1 MKCLIVDD
9 NEMSRIALDT
19 LCKNIA
25 DVEVVG
31 LCQNA
36 SEAMQVLQEK
46 EVDLLLLDIEMPN
59 ITGMDLVKSL
69 EEIPLIIF
77 ITSKTEYAAEA
88 FELREWV
95 VDYLTKPVSLPRLQ
109 KAIQAAQKVVQIE
122 APKQF
127 ENYIF
132 VRSSGKIIRINLNEI
147 EYLETVGDYVRFK
160 TATQSIL
167 VHGTIK
173 GMESKLHHPDL
184 LKVNRSYIVNLSKIT
199 DIEDH
204 SILIGDKII
213 PVSRA
218 HRAPLLKRINPL

>member
-9 NEMSRIALDT
+9 NEMSRIALQT
-19 LCKNIA
+19 LCRNINE
-25 DVEVVG
+25 VEVVG

-36 SEAMQVLQEK
+36 SEAMQLLQEQ
-46 EVDLLLLDIEMPN
+46 EVDLLLLDIEMPD

-88 FELREWV
+88 FALREWV
-95 VDYLTKPVSLPRLQ
+95 VDYLTKPVNLPRLK
-109 KAIQAAQKVVQIE
+109 KAIQAAQKMAE
-122 APKQF
+122 TEEPKQF
-127 ENYIF
+127 EQYIF
-132 VRSSGKIIRINLNEI
+132 VRASGKIVRIDLTEI

-160 TATQSIL
+160 TGKQSIL

-173 GMESKLHHPDL
+173 NMESKLQHPDL
-184 LKVNRSYIVNLSKIT
+184 MKVNRSYIVNLSKIK

-204 SILIGDKII
+204 SILIGEKII

-218 HRAPLLKRINPL
+218 HRGPLLKRINPL

>member
-9 NEMSRIALDT
+9 NEMSRLALQM
-19 LCKNIA
+19 LCENLPDLELI
-25 DVEVVG
+25 G
-31 LCQNA
+31 LCEGA
-36 SEAMQVLQEK
+36 GEALKIMQQTPI
-46 EVDLLLLDIEMPN
+46 DLLLLDIEMPN

-69 EEIPLIIF
+69 DDIPLIIF
-77 ITSKTEYAAEA
+77 ITSKTEYATEA

-95 VDYLTKPVSLPRLQ
+95 VDYLTKPINFPRLKKAVEAAKEMQ
-109 KAIQAAQKVVQIE
+109 KKQAL
-122 APKQF
+122 KQF

-132 VRSSGKIIRINLNEI
+132 VRSSGKIVRIDLNSI

-160 TATQSIL
+160 TNEQSIL

-173 GMESKLHHPDL
+173 GMESRLSHPDL
-184 LKVNRSYIVNLSKIT
+184 MKVNRSYIVNLSKIR

-204 SILIGDKII
+204 SILIGKKII

-218 HRAPLLKRINPL
+218 HRAPLLKKINPI